1 MAATRRLQK
10 LSKKLSMKLLFGKRR
25 GREEWGPLYSLSP
38 THSSREDDGTLGR
51 NMREK
56 GINKIRGSRQQ
67 SVYVTPTLNHK
78 ISLREPLRAV

>member
-10 LSKKLSMKLLFGKRR
+10 LSKKLSMKLLFGERR

-38 THSSREDDGTLGR
+38 TIAHVRTTGR
-51 NMREK
+51 NIREK

-67 SVYVTPTLNHK
+67 SVYLTPTLNHK
-78 ISLREPLRAV
+78 ISLKEPLRAV